1 MFDAISALIGP
12 IPAGYEPIVY
22 VLCVPF
28 LMWLLGQF
36 FGILWSLRAFFMLGD
51 LNSLVG
57 FVFSTFSG
65 IFGLYIGGGILS
77 GVFAI
82 WLLRKIARLFDKLR

>member
-1 MFDAISALIGP
+1 
-12 IPAGYEPIVY
+12 
-22 VLCVPF
+22 
-28 LMWLLGQF
+28 
-36 FGILWSLRAFFMLGD
+36 MLD
-51 LNSLVG
+51 NLNSIVG

-77 GVFAI
+77 GVFVL